1 MDFDAVI
8 SAPFGQLGLRA
19 GPSALHEIVFLLE
32 KQSDKAPTTPLLREA
47 ARQLHAYF
55 QNPDTQF
62 DVPLCPT
69 GTAFQQRVWQALSN
83 IPIGTTCT
91 YGELAKKIQTAP
103 RALGQACGS
112 NPLPII
118 IPCHRVVSASGR
130 GKLIAGQFMLG
141 GFMHSTGADALNIKH
156 WLLQHERR

>member
-19 GPSALHEIVFLLE
+19 EPGVLREIVFLLE
-32 KQSDKAPTTPLLREA
+32 KQPEKAPTTPLLREA
-47 ARQLHAYF
+47 AKQLHAYF
-55 QNPDTQF
+55 QHPDAQF
-62 DVPLCPT
+62 DLPLCPV

-118 IPCHRVVSASGR
+118 IPCHRVVSASGQ
-130 GKLIAGQFMLG
+130 GKTMLG
-141 GFMHSTGADALNIKH
+141 GFMHSTDAGALNIKY